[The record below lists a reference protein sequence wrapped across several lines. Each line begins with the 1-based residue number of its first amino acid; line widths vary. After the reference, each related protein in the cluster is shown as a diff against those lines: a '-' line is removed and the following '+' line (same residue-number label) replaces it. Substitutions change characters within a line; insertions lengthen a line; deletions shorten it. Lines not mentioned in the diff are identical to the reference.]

1 MSLPVLVDGG
11 VVGPGVVP
19 ADILILE
26 VAAVRGGV
34 GYPEGGFV
42 GLVVEEA
49 VVPDYLA
56 VIRIGVRYHFL
67 ILVSCVVS
75 ACLRA
80 AVGFGET
87 VVAVASCI
95 LCVAHT
101 HCRGLRGWHFV
112 VGEPGI
118 EAFGCEALGAAVE
131 GADCGVLVS
140 RALYLCVC
148 SVVVGRAWGQIAQ
161 RGAEGFSAGAY
172 SAACQRTR
180 TGPVFESGFCN
191 CSYS

>member
-1 MSLPVLVDGG
+1 MVDGG

-26 VAAVRGGV
+26 VAAVRGGI
-34 GYPEGGFV
+34 GYPKGGFV

-49 VVPDYLA
+49 VVPDHLA

-67 ILVSCVVS
+67 IRVSCVVS

-87 VVAVASCI
+87 VVAVASCV
-95 LCVAHT
+95 LCVAYA
-101 HCRGLRGWHFV
+101 HCRGLRGGHFV
-112 VGEPGI
+112 VGEPGV
-118 EAFGCEALGAAVE
+118 ETFGCEALGAAVE
-131 GADCGVLVS
+131 GADCGALVS
-140 RALYLCVC
+140 CALCLCVC

-161 RGAEGFSAGAY
+161 RGAE
-172 SAACQRTR
+172 R
-180 TGPVFESGFCN
+180 
-191 CSYS
+191 